1 MQRADPGNDDLSLLP
16 GTLVGGKYRVDRMI
30 GRGGMG
36 AVFSATNTAIGKRV
50 ALKFLGREASRDPAA
65 TLRFQREAQAA
76 GVIESE
82 HIVHVFDAG
91 TSPDGLPFLVME
103 LLSGEDLRA
112 RLHRDGPL
120 PIGDAVR
127 IACEVLRAL
136 VRAHAAGIV
145 HRDLKP
151 DNVFLCRRD
160 DGSDFVKI
168 VDFGISK
175 LAHQSGSERL
185 TYRGTVLG
193 TAHYVSPEQAHGS
206 DDVDHRA
213 DLYGVGVLLFEM
225 LAGRPPHLAPSYEAV
240 LLAICTEDAPDIR
253 SVRSDTPPRLAAAIA
268 CALSREPS
276 ARFTSASEFLDVLSK
291 LEQEDGRPRVR
302 RARTL
307 VAAVLATL
315 LGFTL
320 TAVLVARRTS
330 SADPTLASASA
341 LAVPPPSPAS
351 PSARTSAEPAP
362 VVLVKVPLTA
372 ASATAAVPAPARP
385 AASAPRRRPVAGRT
399 DGGVARSLELSTR
412 EP

>member
-1 MQRADPGNDDLSLLP
+1 MPSADPASDDLSRLT

-50 ALKFLGREASRDPAA
+50 ALKFLGREAARDPAA

-76 GVIESE
+76 GMIESE

-103 LLSGEDLRA
+103 LLTGEDLRA
-112 RLHRDGPL
+112 RLNRDERLSIPE
-120 PIGDAVR
+120 AVK
-127 IACEVLRAL
+127 IASEVLRAL

-160 DGSDFVKI
+160 DGSDLVKI

-175 LAHQSGSERL
+175 LANQGGSERL

-253 SVRSDTPPRLAAAIA
+253 GLRPDTPEPLARAIA
-268 CALSREPS
+268 CALSREPR
-276 ARFTSASEFLDVLSK
+276 ARFTSALEFLDALSASASS
-291 LEQEDGRPRVR
+291 RPAAAR
-302 RARTL
+302 RTRTL

-320 TAVLVARRTS
+320 TAVLVARRT
-330 SADPTLASASA
+330 APAA
-341 LAVPPPSPAS
+341 LPPPPSAAAPPVVSEGPTTTLVAPAS
-351 PSARTSAEPAP
+351 PHVVPVDLPLPTSSAAASPAP
-362 VVLVKVPLTA
+362 RV
-372 ASATAAVPAPARP
+372 ASSSTSKKK
-385 AASAPRRRPVAGRT
+385 ASGHS